1 MPERCVVYGCNNT
14 SSSKKGIS
22 LYHIPY
28 WEDNRPVAKSRR
40 KKWLDFIRRK
50 RDKWTPSFGSVVC
63 SEHFTED
70 CFAYGSD
77 TVEKYKVPRLKRDE
91 IGITAIPSVLSKAS
105 EDETSARALRIER
118 RGKVIDKF
126 V

>member
-1 MPERCVVYGCNNT
+1 MPECCVVYGCNNT

-22 LYHIPY
+22 LCHIPY
-28 WEDNRPVAKSRR
+28 WKDNRQLVQSRR
-40 KKWLDFIRRK
+40 KKWLDFIRWK

-70 CFAYGSD
+70 CFEYRSN
-77 TVEKYKVPRLKRDE
+77 TVEKYKVPKLKRDD
-91 IGITAIPSVLSKAS
+91 IGITAVPSVLSKAS
-105 EDETSARALRIER
+105 EVETSACASCIQC
-118 RGKVIDKF
+118 RGKVIGVF